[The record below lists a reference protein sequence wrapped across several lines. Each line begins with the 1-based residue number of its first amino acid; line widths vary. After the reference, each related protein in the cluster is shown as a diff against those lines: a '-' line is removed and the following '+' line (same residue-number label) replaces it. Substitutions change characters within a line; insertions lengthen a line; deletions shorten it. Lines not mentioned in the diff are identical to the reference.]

1 MNAVMADLQVDVQA
15 RLRKELLRHGA
26 SQALE
31 DPEVYAAVERV
42 LRDAVKRN
50 DRAALLLPELL
61 GDPAG
66 WRLEPALKIGSH
78 RGRLAASIIGGVKR
92 RVLMPALRWL
102 FEYTHDNLVR
112 QQRMNAVL
120 ASCVQELAIQNA
132 LLRLDLDRLA
142 GRGNDRLTDRGDD
155 RLAGARGSDSPG
167 AAGNA

>member
-1 MNAVMADLQVDVQA
+1 MNAVMAELQVEVQA

-26 SQALE
+26 SEALE
-31 DPEVYAAVERV
+31 DPAVYAAVERV
-42 LRDAVKRN
+42 LRDALTRT

-78 RGRLAASIIGGVKR
+78 RGRLTASIIGGVKR

-102 FEYTHDNLVR
+102 FEYTHDNFVR

-132 LLRLDLDRLA
+132 LLRRDVDRLA
-142 GRGNDRLTDRGDD
+142 GRGDD
-155 RLAGARGSDSPG
+155 RLAGARGGDPPG
-167 AAGNA
+167 AAGTA